1 MRTIFG
7 SGLDWRVDR
16 AGCSVTARLAC
27 SIIFSIYIMMKNPTA
42 ILRWPAVGKTKKH
55 RKKTKKAGALS
66 TQKRFEYDLHSSV
79 QRRAEDELEQQVL
92 AQQQQ
97 VQDEQLRDIEARLNA
112 LQEVIE
118 LEAPVAQAVEED
130 EDDFSIG
137 QTQRLND
144 LMARLVALQQHEQ
157 QNQHIGGRKHRRKRK
172 TKKRRKKRRRK
183 SHRKKRTKRR

>member
-1 MRTIFG
+1 
-7 SGLDWRVDR
+7 
-16 AGCSVTARLAC
+16 
-27 SIIFSIYIMMKNPTA
+27 MKNPTA
-42 ILRWPAVGKTKKH
+42 FLRWPAVGKTSRDPKHRKRKHHSKTKKH

-118 LEAPVAQAVEED
+118 LEAPVAQAEEED

-144 LMARLVALQQHEQ
+144 LMARLVALQQH
-157 QNQHIGGRKHRRKRK
+157 
-172 TKKRRKKRRRK
+172 
-183 SHRKKRTKRR
+183 